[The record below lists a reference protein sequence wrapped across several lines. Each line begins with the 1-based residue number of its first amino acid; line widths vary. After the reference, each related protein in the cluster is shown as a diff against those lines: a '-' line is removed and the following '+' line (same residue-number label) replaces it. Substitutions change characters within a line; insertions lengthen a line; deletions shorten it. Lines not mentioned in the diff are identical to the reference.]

1 MTNVGRLL
9 EVTTKEVRAI
19 GGEEE
24 SEVVGHTFQRISVT
38 LMAARIATVDEVVD
52 GIQESEL

>member
-1 MTNVGRLL
+1 MGGLL